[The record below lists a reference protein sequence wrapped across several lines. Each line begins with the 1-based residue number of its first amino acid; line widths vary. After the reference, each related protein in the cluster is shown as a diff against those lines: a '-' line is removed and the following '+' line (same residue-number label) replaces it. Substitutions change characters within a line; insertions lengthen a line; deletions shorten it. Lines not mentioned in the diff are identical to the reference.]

1 MLYQLIIQP
10 LLQLKNNM
18 HTSRRTRQSA
28 SYVEHRRKKAAW
40 VLVGF
45 IVSVSL
51 AVALFSWLT
60 KLSMFKIYNVRIDG
74 ADPDIT
80 ASLQTAAESV
90 LSGSYFGIFSK
101 SNAFIYPRGA
111 VARAVKEASGRV
123 ESVETHL
130 NDLHQISITITEKS
144 PAALAC
150 PDFPNLD
157 SNDISSTAQ
166 SSTIN
171 QTNTVDQCYFTDKSG
186 LIYAEAPDLSG
197 NIYPRYYIPEVSSAS
212 STALIGDYATS
223 TEAFVRLQSF
233 YSVVQNAGIKIESV
247 LIKEKGE
254 YEMYVQNPD
263 MSIAIIYFNES
274 RPLTDELTNLVS
286 FWNYMITDARTTKKL
301 ISFDYIDVRYGTN
314 VFYRVNG
321 GAISSK

>member
-1 MLYQLIIQP
+1 
-10 LLQLKNNM
+10 M
-18 HTSRRTRQSA
+18 HISRRTRQSA

-40 VLVGF
+40 VLAGF
-45 IVSVSL
+45 IVIVTLGVIILSWVS
-51 AVALFSWLT
+51 

-80 ASLQTAAESV
+80 PSLQSAALSV
-90 LSGSYFGIFSK
+90 LDGYYFGFFSK
-101 SNAFIYPRGA
+101 SNALIYPRGA
-111 VARAVKEASGRV
+111 IIRSVKEASGRID
-123 ESVETHL
+123 SVETHL
-130 NDLHQISITITEKS
+130 NDLHQISISVIEKTPS
-144 PAALAC
+144 ALAC

-157 SNDISSTAQ
+157 SDDISSTTHP
-166 SSTIN
+166 STILSP
-171 QTNTVDQCYFTDKSG
+171 VSIDQCYFADKSG
-186 LIYAEAPDLSG
+186 LIYAVAPDISG

-212 STALIGDYATS
+212 STAIIGDYATS
-223 TEAFVRLQSF
+223 TEAFLRLQSF
-233 YSVVQNAGIKIESV
+233 YNNVQAAGIEIESV

-274 RPLTDELTNLVS
+274 RPLTDELSNLIS
-286 FWNYMITDARTTKKL
+286 FWNYMITNTRATKKT

-321 GAISSK
+321 GVISSK